1 MKDAPEICFSAVRAR
16 SAIELARRE
25 GRIIGVVPTMGAL
38 HEGHL
43 SLVRAAREFC
53 DFVAATI
60 FVNPTQFGPHEDLA
74 RYPRTWESDVDH
86 LTQEGTDLIFAPA
99 ADEIYPVGW
108 STWVEPPRVATTLE
122 GEHRPGH
129 FRGVATVVLKL
140 FQILPVHH
148 AFFGQKD
155 YQQCLVIRDMVRDLN
170 VPVELHFLP
179 TIREHDGLAMSS
191 RNRYLDADQRKR
203 SLGIWRALQRAR
215 AAVAAGEMDISQ
227 LESQAADEL
236 YAAPFE
242 QVDYCAVRDAE
253 TLEPLK
259 RLDRP
264 AVMLIAARI
273 GLTRLIDNMRL
284 DPPDRTAS
292 PR

>member
-1 MKDAPEICFSAVRAR
+1 MKDAPEICFSVVRAR

-25 GRIIGVVPTMGAL
+25 GRTIGVVPTMGAL

-43 SLVRAAREFC
+43 SLVRAARELC

-86 LTQEGTDLIFAPA
+86 LTQEGADLIFAPA

-179 TIREHDGLAMSS
+179 TIREPDGLAMSS

-203 SLGIWRALQRAR
+203 SLGIWHALQRAR
-215 AAVAAGEMDISQ
+215 AAVAAGEVDISQ

-264 AVMLIAARI
+264 AVILIAARI

>member
-1 MKDAPEICFSAVRAR
+1 MKDAPELCFSINAAR
-16 SAIELARRE
+16 TAIERAKRD
-25 GRIIGVVPTMGAL
+25 GRITAVVPTMGAL

-43 SLVRAAREFC
+43 SLVRAARKQC

-74 RYPRTWESDVDH
+74 RYPRTWESDVDG
-86 LTQEGTDLIFAPA
+86 LTREGVDMIFAPA
-99 ADEIYPVGW
+99 PDEIYPVGW

-140 FQILPVHH
+140 FQILPVQH
-148 AFFGQKD
+148 AFFGLKD

-170 VPVELHFLP
+170 VAVELHFMP
-179 TIREHDGLAMSS
+179 TVREPDGLAMSS
-191 RNRYLDADQRKR
+191 RNRYLDAEQRQR
-203 SLGIWRALQRAR
+203 ALGIARALRRAQE
-215 AAVAAGEMDISQ
+215 AVAAGQWDISQ

-236 YAAPFE
+236 HAAPFDE
-242 QVDYCAVRDAE
+242 VDYCVVRHAE

-264 AVMLIAARI
+264 GVMLIAARM
-273 GLTRLIDNMRL
+273 GLTRLIDNTRL
-284 DPPDRTAS
+284 EPPPNVVR
-292 PR
+292 

>member
-1 MKDAPEICFSAVRAR
+1 MKDAPEICFSVVRAR

-25 GRIIGVVPTMGAL
+25 GRTIGVVPTMGAL

-53 DFVAATI
+53 DFVVATI

-179 TIREHDGLAMSS
+179 TIREPDGLAMSS